1 MGQLDAARMPRFAA
15 ATPRMLFGPDLRVGP
30 EKMVKHV
37 EQKQN
42 VLLVSAVLR
51 HADIVNNH
59 IADSFEA
66 VLLMHQ
72 VGGECCCGYLREMLM
87 FGDGQDFLLGQATK
101 RHTIFKGKHHPPPT
115 PLPIAAHS
123 NAAP

>member
-1 MGQLDAARMPRFAA
+1 MAQLHAARMRRFAA
-15 ATPRMLFGPDLRVGP
+15 ATPGMLFGSGLRMGP
-30 EKMVKHV
+30 EKMVKHI

-42 VLLVSAVLR
+42 VLLVAALLR
-51 HADIVNNH
+51 YTNIFNNH

-72 VGGECCCGYLREMLM
+72 VGGECCCGHLREMLM

-101 RHTIFKGKHHPPPT
+101 RHTIFKGKHHLT
-115 PLPIAAHS
+115 LCRLPIAAHN